1 MARLDTFT
9 FRVDE
14 EEKRLIAALSAR
26 LERNQSDAMRLL
38 LRESARALGVV
49 KSDPKQATVE
59 GMRHV
64 TSNN

>member
-14 EEKRLIAALSAR
+14 EEKRLIAALSVR

-38 LRESARALGVV
+38 LRESARALGV
-49 KSDPKQATVE
+49 KQPAPKPVTDKGV
-59 GMRHV
+59 RHV
-64 TSNN
+64 ASHN